1 MSGGPLRLPSSEE
14 SLAVSIVTTFHACSR
29 SLAGA
34 GRPGEADSCGRH
46 GGPGCGTVL
55 PRVHGAVYAPRAPP
69 LLLPQLLQTV
79 PGADLSGPELH
90 PRQRTVL
97 LPSV

>member
-1 MSGGPLRLPSSEE
+1 MPGGPLRLLSSEE
-14 SLAVSIVTTFHACSR
+14 SPAVSIVTAFHACSR

-34 GRPGEADSCGRH
+34 GRLGEADSCGHH
-46 GGPGCGTVL
+46 GGPECGAVL
-55 PRVHGAVYAPRAPP
+55 PRVHGAVHAARAAP

-79 PGADLSGPELH
+79 PGADLGVPELH